1 MISVQDK
8 IVVITGASA
17 GIGESCAKIFAQAG
31 AKLIL
36 AARRLENLEK
46 LAQSLKEKYQT
57 ETYLIQLDVRD
68 RAAVEAAFSNL
79 PEPWQTIEIL
89 INNAGLSRGLEKFH
103 QASLDDW
110 EEMIDTNV
118 KGLLY
123 VSRTI
128 IPGMVDRGAGHIV
141 NIGSIAGRA
150 AYPGGHVY
158 CGSKAAVRSISDGMK
173 QDLLG
178 TPLRVTE
185 IQPGLVETEFSIV
198 RFHGDSDRADKV
210 YQDLTPLTPDDIADV
225 VFFTVTRPPHVNISE
240 VLLVPT
246 DQANATLVH
255 RHR

>member
-1 MISVQDK
+1 
-8 IVVITGASA
+8 
-17 GIGESCAKIFAQAG
+17 
-31 AKLIL
+31 
-36 AARRLENLEK
+36 
-46 LAQSLKEKYQT
+46 
-57 ETYLIQLDVRD
+57 
-68 RAAVEAAFSNL
+68 
-79 PEPWQTIEIL
+79 
-89 INNAGLSRGLEKFH
+89 
-103 QASLDDW
+103 
-110 EEMIDTNV
+110 MIDTNV

-123 VSRTI
+123 VSRSI
-128 IPGMVDRGAGHIV
+128 IPVMVDRGAGHIV

-158 CGSKAAVRSISDGMK
+158 CASKSAVRSISAGMK

-198 RFHGDSDRADKV
+198 RFHGDSDRADRV

-225 VFFTVTRPPHVNISE
+225 VFFTVTRPAHVNISE